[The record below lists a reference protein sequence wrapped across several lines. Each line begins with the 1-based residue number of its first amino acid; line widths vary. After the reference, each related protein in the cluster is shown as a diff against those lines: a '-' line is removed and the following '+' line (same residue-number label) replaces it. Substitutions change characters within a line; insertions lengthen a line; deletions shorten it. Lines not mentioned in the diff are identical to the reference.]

1 MGEIFWREVLPNSL
15 CKILLALITRLLKQ
29 QGHTPRAAP
38 SAPLLPLPLFG
49 LLGSYMESGVA
60 DDYGAIKCIFHR
72 LSPLLSLGKTA
83 WEWWHFLV
91 AL

>member
-1 MGEIFWREVLPNSL
+1 MGEIFWREVLLDSL
-15 CKILLALITRLLKQ
+15 CKIPLAPITRLLKQ
-29 QGHTPRAAP
+29 QGHTPGAAP
-38 SAPLLPLPLFG
+38 QCPLLLFG
-49 LLGSYMESGVA
+49 LLGSYTESGVA
-60 DDYGAIKCIFHR
+60 DDYGAIKCIFHS